1 MLSPLSPMLADTRP
15 LLEVRQLEVV
25 YNHVATAVQG
35 VSIEVADRQ
44 IVAVIGTNGAG
55 KTTTLRAISGFL
67 PAEDVAITDGSVA
80 FAGKPITGNLP
91 HHVSRRGVVLVPER
105 NKLFDTLTVEENL
118 HFNLTRR
125 RRAIR
130 DKVFTYFPR
139 LGERKSQIAGLL
151 SGGEKQMLAIGMS
164 LVCEPKLLLVDE
176 LSLGLAPIV
185 TEEIMGILQGINK
198 ELGLAML
205 IVEQNAAAALRVAS
219 FGYVLEAGRVVFKG
233 PSARLMQHQDVKEF
247 YLGGSEGQ
255 TRSYRDLRQYARKRR
270 WWG

>member
-1 MLSPLSPMLADTRP
+1 MSPPLARSNL

-35 VSIEVADRQ
+35 VSLEVADRQ
-44 IVAVIGTNGAG
+44 IVAMIGTNGAG

-67 PAEDVAITDGSVA
+67 PAEDVAITDGTIA
-80 FAGKPITGNLP
+80 FDNRPLAGRLP
-91 HHVSRRGVVLVPER
+91 HDISRRGVVLVPER
-105 NKLFDTLTVEENL
+105 NKLFDTLTVQENL

-125 RRAIR
+125 RREIR
-130 DKVFTYFPR
+130 DKVFDYFPR

-185 TEEIMGILQGINK
+185 TGEIMGILQNINSQ
-198 ELGLAML
+198 LGLAML

-219 FGYVLEAGRVVFKG
+219 FGYVLEGGRVVFKG
-233 PSARLMQHQDVKEF
+233 PSAQLMEHQDIKEF
-247 YLGGSEGQ
+247 YLGGGEGK